1 MKDKNELLN
10 DAGLVRDIEAWC
22 QVKYPAD
29 DTERNFRDA
38 LFRKTFA
45 ELPAMEIQHVRRI
58 NEALCDMEFPTPTA
72 LGLRR
77 ETLNQLARHHHLKKY
92 RHIKVP
98 IIPSPKRNPATSAA
112 SWRFLSSGSGRE
124 ICQCD

>member
-1 MKDKNELLN
+1 MKNKTELLS

-29 DTERNFRDA
+29 DIERNFRDA

-45 ELPAMEIQHVRRI
+45 ELPSMEIQHVRRI

-77 ETLNQLARHHHLKKY
+77 ETLNQLARHHDLKKY
-92 RHIKVP
+92 RNVKITFAQVP
-98 IIPSPKRNPATSAA
+98 KKDAPSTS
-112 SWRFLSSGSGRE
+112 
-124 ICQCD
+124 

>member
-1 MKDKNELLN
+1 MKNKIELQS

-29 DTERNFRDA
+29 ETERDFRDA
-38 LFRKTFA
+38 LFRKTCA
-45 ELPAMEIQHVRRI
+45 ELPNMEIQHVRRI

-77 ETLNQLARHHHLKKY
+77 ETLNQLARHHDLKKY
-92 RHIKVP
+92 RQVKITLVP
-98 IIPSPKRNPATSAA
+98 IPKKEMN
-112 SWRFLSSGSGRE
+112 
-124 ICQCD
+124 

>member
-1 MKDKNELLN
+1 MKNKTELLS

-45 ELPAMEIQHVRRI
+45 DLPNMEIQHIRRI

-77 ETLNQLARHHHLKKY
+77 ETRNQLARHHDLKKY
-92 RHIKVP
+92 RQVNIPAVP
-98 IIPSPKRNPATSAA
+98 VPKKENTN
-112 SWRFLSSGSGRE
+112 
-124 ICQCD
+124 

>member
-1 MKDKNELLN
+1 MKDKTELQN

-22 QVKYPAD
+22 HVKYPAD

-77 ETLNQLARHHHLKKY
+77 ETLNQLARHHDLKKF
-92 RHIKVP
+92 RNVKITL
-98 IIPSPKRNPATSAA
+98 IPLPKKDAPSA
-112 SWRFLSSGSGRE
+112 S
-124 ICQCD
+124 

>member
-1 MKDKNELLN
+1 MKNKEELQS

-45 ELPAMEIQHVRRI
+45 ELPGMEIQHIRRI

-77 ETLNQLARHHHLKKY
+77 ETLNQLARHHDLKKY
-92 RHIKVP
+92 RHINVP
-98 IIPSPKRNPATSAA
+98 TIPVPKKESTN
-112 SWRFLSSGSGRE
+112 
-124 ICQCD
+124 